1 MAQTLEEIQN
11 EMLAAKNAEPALAGF
26 TSTSST
32 AIWLLW
38 IFQFARAVLSIQKR
52 FDLFINLVLTIIKN
66 TKRGTPRWYSNTAKQ
81 FQYGFNL
88 VPEQD
93 YYDNTNIAESVVAAS
108 KIIAHASF
116 TEEPSIRMKVAKK
129 VGTDLAKLAP
139 AELQAFIAYVKRYK
153 YAGVDLRDVDTVNN
167 LHATI
172 TSTDAD
178 NLKLGLRIR
187 YNPLV
192 LNNAGERLDGA
203 DAAPVVTA
211 LKNYLQNLD
220 FDGLFSIQKL
230 VDAIQKVEGVN
241 DLNVDTCQ
249 SKYGALPFTS
259 ININFR
265 PDSGYLTIDTIND
278 LNIVYQPS

>member
-11 EMLAAKNAEPALAGF
+11 EMLAAKEAEPALDGF
-26 TSTSST
+26 TSTSTT

-38 IFQFARAVLSIQKR
+38 IYQFSRAVLSIQKR
-52 FDLFINLVLTIIKN
+52 FDLFIVQVRTIIFNLKP
-66 TKRGTPRWYSNTAKQ
+66 GTPRWYVNKAKE

-93 YYDNTNIAESVVAAS
+93 YYDNTGVAANVVTAS

-129 VGTDLAKLAP
+129 VGDNLAKLSP
-139 AELQAFIAYVKRYK
+139 TELQAFIAYVRRYK

-167 LHATI
+167 LPATI
-172 TSTDAD
+172 TSTEAD
-178 NLKLGLRIR
+178 NLKLSLRIK
-187 YNPLV
+187 YNALV
-192 LNNAGERLDGA
+192 LNSAGARLDGA
-203 DAAPVVTA
+203 DASPVVTA
-211 LKNYLQNLD
+211 IKNYLQNLD
-220 FDGLFSIQKL
+220 FNGVFSKQKL
-230 VDAIQKVEGVN
+230 VDNIQKVEGVN
-241 DLNVDTCQ
+241 DLNVDSVQ

-259 ININFR
+259 INISFI
-265 PDSGYLTIDTIND
+265 PDSGYLVIDEIND